1 MIKLQQLRLVVTT
14 FALLFVL
21 HAAHAVTITA
31 QPDGSYAI
39 AAAGYTASVS
49 NAGHFTSLKVRGTE
63 LLLAADGK
71 TGGVFPGG
79 PAAGVALKDQTITA
93 SRDEVR
99 ASYTFDDTGFTMD
112 TVGGSVE
119 WWMGPAVKAYISRS
133 GEVVNKRSM
142 GDVQKVV
149 AGDAV
154 IQLSEPFHIIQG
166 RLLNSRLT
174 RGGKPA
180 DAFKARIDC
189 NATVEPIELV
199 NIEPLSI
206 AGVNRFATPMIAA
219 GQKPTLEIDLRNY
232 GPADV
237 NTEVQVTVVD
247 HHTRGKTVHETS
259 LPAAVPPTTRPT
271 RVTHEFAMEKP
282 GLYWVNARILRD
294 GKAIKSEQLGVVYD
308 AFNYRPPLT
317 RPADF
322 AEFWAAKLKAMR
334 AIAFN
339 EKLTENVAASN
350 EKFIHYD
357 LELAG
362 PEGKPIKTFLRVPR
376 VAGPHD
382 AEVHSYWGSTTA
394 DKILASLTKLE
405 GQPAGVGMGQRG
417 GNRIRAGAPQP
428 DDSTYTRWNG
438 RDDNNMLDSYLMQVR
453 IADYLRWRKDTARIW
468 YFGASRSG
476 ASMLAAAALSPERV
490 AAVNVHVPTCCG
502 ISWADKPYQGW
513 GKPPAVTPEGL
524 KVAAYFD
531 PVNFAPDIVVPLVLD
546 GGFYDNLAPAP
557 GILAFHNWAE
567 KAPFKRVA
575 INLGGH
581 GYFPPG
587 PRQQME
593 KELGEYLAAQR

>member
-1 MIKLQQLRLVVTT
+1 MMKLQQLRLVVST

-21 HAAHAVTITA
+21 RDAHAVTITA

-49 NAGHFTSLKVRGTE
+49 KAGHFTSLKVRGVE
-63 LLLAADGK
+63 LLSTADGK
-71 TGGVFPGG
+71 TGGAFPGG
-79 PAAGVALKDQTITA
+79 PAASVVLQGQTITA
-93 SRDEVR
+93 TRDDIR
-99 ASYTFDDTGFTMD
+99 ASYSFDDTGFSLD
-112 TVGGSVE
+112 TTGGSVE
-119 WWMGPAVKAYISRS
+119 WWMSPAITAYLSRS

-149 AGDAV
+149 AGEAV
-154 IQLSEPFHIIQG
+154 MALSEPFHIIAG

-174 RGGKPA
+174 RGGKPT

-189 NATVEPIELV
+189 DAKVEPIELI

-206 AGVNRFATPMIAA
+206 AGVNRFTTPMIAA
-219 GQKPTLEIDLRNY
+219 GQKPTLEVDLRNY
-232 GPADV
+232 APGEV
-237 NTEVQVTVVD
+237 RTEVQVTVVD
-247 HHTRGKTVHETS
+247 HHTRGRTVHEKS
-259 LPAAVPPTTRPT
+259 LPAAVPPTTKPT
-271 RVTHEFAMEKP
+271 RLTHEFALEKP
-282 GLYWVNARILRD
+282 GLYWVRANILRD
-294 GKAIKSEQLGVVYD
+294 GKAIKSELIGVVYD

-317 RPADF
+317 RPDDF
-322 AEFWAAKLKAMR
+322 AEFWAGKLKTMR
-334 AIAFN
+334 AIPFN

-350 EKFIHYD
+350 EKFLHYD

-362 PEGKPIKTFLRVPR
+362 PAGKPVKTFLRVPR
-376 VAGPHD
+376 AAGPHD
-382 AEVHSYWGSTTA
+382 AEVHSYWSSNTPE
-394 DKILASLTKLE
+394 KILASLAKLE
-405 GQPAGVGMGQRG
+405 AQPAGVGMGQRG

-428 DDSTYTRWNG
+428 DDSTYRRWNG
-438 RDDNNMLDSYLMQVR
+438 RDDNNMLDSYLIQVR
-453 IADYLRWRKDTARIW
+453 IADYLRSRKDTARIW

-502 ISWADKPYQGW
+502 ISWADRPYQGW
-513 GKPPAVTPEGL
+513 GNPPATTPEGL

-557 GILAFHNWAE
+557 GILALHNWAQ

-575 INLGGH
+575 IHLGGH
-581 GYFPPG
+581 GYFQPG
-587 PRQQME
+587 PRKQME
-593 KELGEYLAAQR
+593 QDLASYEPRP